1 MSEQETAI
9 EKEQYSI
16 HGLLKE
22 LGEYYEEDR
31 GVVLNTVYPKLLRKQ
46 VCRMHHLQRGMRGCF
61 KITFRSLFKEPAEC
75 IINILSSQ
83 AKEAECTHWREDYA
97 VFCYNERFDGHYD
110 DVNDLEELVEQFDGE
125 LLVDVAQIQKG
136 LHRLAPS

>member
-46 VCRMHHLQRGMRGCF
+46 VRISFRGGNCKF
-61 KITFRSLFKEPAEC
+61 GSLKEPAEC

-125 LLVDVAQIQKG
+125 LGGVQPQKTQKTQN
-136 LHRLAPS
+136 